1 MVSTGYI
8 LLKQN
13 VLFRV
18 KLSWEIM
25 RCHLLSREG
34 TDASRVAQR
43 ARVSRGRLGLLCHR
57 VGGWTG
63 SWGVGAARTGLP
75 VTLSPPGAPGHL
87 ADQQGHKGLRGHC
100 HRRARLA
107 AAGTMPL
114 MVASAVLKEQL
125 GQGVCPRGGQGTG
138 YPDGRRAS
146 SGMLRRW
153 AVVTLF
159 RWWSCRPSVP
169 GEAAQLGWMVPNAG
183 TRT

>member
-1 MVSTGYI
+1 M
-8 LLKQN
+8 
-13 VLFRV
+13 